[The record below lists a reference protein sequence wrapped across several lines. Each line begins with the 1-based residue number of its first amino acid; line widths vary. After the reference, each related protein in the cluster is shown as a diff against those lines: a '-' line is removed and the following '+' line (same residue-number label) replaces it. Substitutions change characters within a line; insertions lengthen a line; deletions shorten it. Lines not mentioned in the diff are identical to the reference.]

1 MSKVII
7 RKATYENVSQIIRE
21 IFEIFP
27 MDLQGKK
34 VFIKPNLVMSSPPE
48 KAATTHPAL
57 VRAIAEEVQRRGGRP
72 WIGDNGIDVQTL
84 YRVTGMEKTCGPYMV
99 NISKEA
105 RLFEIGGYP
114 VPISR
119 FFADTDIFISVPKLK
134 THQLAGMT
142 CCLKNSFGLIPANYK
157 ARMHALSGHVKR
169 LTEFFVD
176 LYSWRIP
183 DMNIVDGIL
192 AMEGEGPSFGK
203 PREVGRIIAGKNGV
217 AVDAVCAR
225 MINFEN
231 PRGIKLIDLAAK
243 KGLASFDLDYIQTEG
258 AMEVI
263 EDFVHPSTYTANT
276 PGKKSPFAAHAE
288 NFLGWWADLGRVR
301 PLCNA
306 AVCNRCGDCL
316 SACPSGAISIEPHP
330 RIDPE
335 KCLSCFCCVEVCP
348 EKVFVLPIQELQEKR
363 ERMRM

>member
-7 RKATYENVSQIIRE
+7 RKATYDNLSQIIRE

-27 MDLQGKK
+27 IDLQGKK
-34 VFIKPNLVMSSPPE
+34 VFIKPNLVRSSAPE
-48 KAATTHPAL
+48 EAATTHPAL
-57 VRAIAEEVQRRGGRP
+57 ARAIAEEVQRKGGRP

-84 YRVTGMEKTCGPYMV
+84 YRVTGMEKTCGPHMV

-105 RLFEIGGYP
+105 RLFEIGGYR

-119 FFADTDIFISVPKLK
+119 FFAETDIFISVPKLK

-183 DMNIVDGIL
+183 DLNIVDGIL
-192 AMEGEGPSFGK
+192 AMEGEGPCNGK
-203 PREVGRIIAGKNGV
+203 PREVGRIIAGENGV

-243 KGLASFDLDYIQTEG
+243 KGLAPFDLDHVQTEG

-263 EDFVHPSTYTANT
+263 PDFVQASTYTANT
-276 PGKKSPFAAHAE
+276 PGKISSCAADAE
-288 NFLGWWADLGRVR
+288 KFMQGWADLGRVR

-306 AVCNRCGDCL
+306 ALCNRCGDCL
-316 SACPSGAISIEPHP
+316 PACPSGAISIEPHP

-335 KCLSCFCCVEVCP
+335 KCLSCFCCVEMCP
-348 EKVFVLPIQELQEKR
+348 EKVFVLPIQELREKR
-363 ERMRM
+363 ERLRM

>member
-7 RKATYENVSQIIRE
+7 RKATYDNLSQIIRE

-27 MDLQGKK
+27 MNLQGKK
-34 VFIKPNLVMSSPPE
+34 VFIKPNLVRSSAPE
-48 KAATTHPAL
+48 EAVTTHPAL
-57 VRAIAEEVQRRGGRP
+57 VRAIAEEVQRKGGRP

-84 YRVTGMEKTCGPYMV
+84 YRVTGMEKTCGPYMA

-105 RLFEIGGYP
+105 RLFEIGGYR

-119 FFADTDIFISVPKLK
+119 FFTDADIFISVPKLK

-157 ARMHALSGHVKR
+157 SRMHALSGHVKR
-169 LTEFFVD
+169 LTEFFVA

-183 DMNIVDGIL
+183 DLNIVDGIL

-203 PREVGRIIAGKNGV
+203 PRQVGRILAGKDGI

-225 MINFEN
+225 MINFKN
-231 PRGIKLIDLAAK
+231 PRGIKLIDLAIK
-243 KGLASFDLDYIQTEG
+243 KGLAQFDLDHLQVEG
-258 AMEVI
+258 PMEVI
-263 EDFVHPSTYTANT
+263 EDFVHPSTYTADT
-276 PGKKSPFAAHAE
+276 PGKKSSFAPDTE
-288 NFLGWWADLGRVR
+288 KFLQWWSELGRVR
-301 PLCNA
+301 PLCNEDL
-306 AVCNRCGDCL
+306 CNRCRDCL
-316 SACPSGAISIEPHP
+316 SACPSGAISIEPHL

-348 EKVFVLPIQELQEKR
+348 EKVFVLPLQELQEKR
-363 ERMRM
+363 ERMGM

>member
-1 MSKVII
+1 MPEVII
-7 RKATYENVSQIIRE
+7 RKATYESLSQIIRE
-21 IFEIFP
+21 IFERFP
-27 MDLQGKK
+27 VNLLGKK
-34 VFIKPNLVMSSPPE
+34 VFIKPNLVRSSAPE

-57 VRAIAEEVQRRGGRP
+57 VKAIADEVQRQGGRP
-72 WIGDNGIDVQTL
+72 WIGDNGIDVQNL
-84 YRVTGMEKTCGPYMV
+84 YRVTGMEKNCGPYMV
-99 NISKEA
+99 NISKGA
-105 RLFEIGGYP
+105 RLFEIGGYQVP
-114 VPISR
+114 VSS

-142 CCLKNSFGLIPANYK
+142 CCLKNSFGLIPANFK
-157 ARMHALSGHVKR
+157 SRMHFLSGHVKR

-176 LYSWRIP
+176 LYSWRMP
-183 DMNIVDGIL
+183 DLNIVDGIL

-203 PREVGRIIAGKNGV
+203 PREVGRIIAGQDGI

-243 KGLASFDLDYIQTEG
+243 KGLVHFDLDHIQVEG
-258 AMEVI
+258 PMKVI

-276 PGKKSPFAAHAE
+276 PGKKSSFAADTQKYLEQWAE
-288 NFLGWWADLGRVR
+288 LGKVKPLYDAA
-301 PLCNA
+301 LCNQ
-306 AVCNRCGDCL
+306 CKECL
-316 SACPSGAISIEPHP
+316 SACPSGAISIEPQP

-348 EKVFVLPIQELQEKR
+348 EKVFVLPIQELQEKW
-363 ERMRM
+363 ERMSV

>member
-1 MSKVII
+1 MPKVII
-7 RKATYENVSQIIRE
+7 RKATYANLSQIIRE

-34 VFIKPNLVMSSPPE
+34 VFIKPNLVRSSATE

-57 VRAIAEEVQRRGGRP
+57 VKAIAEEVQRKGGRP
-72 WIGDNGIDVQTL
+72 SIGDNGIDVQTL

-105 RLFEIGGYP
+105 RLFEIGGYQ

-157 ARMHALSGHVKR
+157 PRIHFLSGHVKR

-183 DMNIVDGIL
+183 DLNIVDGIL

-203 PREVGRIIAGKNGV
+203 PREVGRIIAGKDGI

-231 PRGIKLIDLAAK
+231 LRGIKLIDLAAK
-243 KGLASFDLDYIQTEG
+243 KGLAHVDLDHVQTEG

-263 EDFVHPSTYTANT
+263 ADFVHPSTYTANA
-276 PGKKSPFAAHAE
+276 PGKKSSFAADTE
-288 NFLGWWADLGRVR
+288 KYLEWWA
-301 PLCNA
+301 
-306 AVCNRCGDCL
+306 
-316 SACPSGAISIEPHP
+316 
-330 RIDPE
+330 
-335 KCLSCFCCVEVCP
+335 
-348 EKVFVLPIQELQEKR
+348 
-363 ERMRM
+363 

>member
-1 MSKVII
+1 MPRVII
-7 RKATYENVSQIIRE
+7 RKATYENLSQVIRE

-34 VFIKPNLVMSSPPE
+34 VFIKPNLVISSPPE

-57 VRAIAEEVQRRGGRP
+57 VKEIAEEVQRKGGRP
-72 WIGDNGIDVQTL
+72 WIGDNGIDIQTL

-119 FFADTDIFISVPKLK
+119 FFLDTDIFISVPKLK

-157 ARMHALSGHVKR
+157 SRMHFLSGHVKR

-183 DMNIVDGIL
+183 DLNIVDGIL

-203 PREVGRIIAGKNGV
+203 PREVGRIIAGQNGI

-243 KGLASFDLDYIQTEG
+243 KGLVHFDLDHIQAEG
-258 AMEVI
+258 PMRVI

-276 PGKKSPFAAHAE
+276 PGKKSSFAADAE
-288 NFLGWWADLGRVR
+288 KYLEWWAELGRVR

-306 AVCNRCGDCL
+306 ALCNRCGDCL

-330 RIDPE
+330 RIDPG
-335 KCLSCFCCVEVCP
+335 KCLSCFCCVEGCP

-363 ERMRM
+363 ERMGM